1 MYISCL
7 ATDYD
12 GTLAHDGIVDDAT
25 AEALIAFR
33 RSGRR
38 LLLVTGREL
47 PDLTRVFPRI
57 DLFDRVVVENG
68 ALLFDPATK
77 KETPLGPE
85 PSPELVETLRKKGV
99 TPLSVG
105 RSIVA
110 TWEPNEKLV
119 LEAIREHGLELQIV
133 FNKGAVMVLPA
144 GVNKASGLH
153 AALEDLGLSAH
164 NVVSVGDAEN
174 DHAFLQASGYAVAVA
189 NALPAIKD
197 EADLITNEARG
208 AGVAELIEAVLKND
222 VDAFHSSET
231 RNSVEVGLD
240 ADGRPIVVRPHGGSA
255 LICGSSGGGKSTVAT
270 ALLERIVEGGYQICV
285 FDPEGDYAEFRSGV
299 VFGDA
304 KSPPQLAEVVKLL
317 ERPDDSF
324 VINLLAV
331 PTEDRPA
338 VLSDF
343 ISAIANLRGKIG
355 RPHWVLMDEAHHLL
369 PAERDVSATASLE
382 SLPPVILVTVD
393 PATLAVDALS
403 KVDDVFAVGDKAAE
417 AIGGFARALSIPAPQ
432 LPRAA
437 PNKGEALF
445 WRRSAGREAQIM
457 KSHAP
462 AEKAERHIRKYAEG
476 ALGEDKSFYFRGPT
490 NALNLRAQNLT
501 LFMQMADGVDDDS
514 WLHHLEAHDYSRW
527 IREAIKDDEL
537 ADELEQIEGQ
547 PARDPKATRRA
558 VREAIERKYTA
569 PASAR

>member
-12 GTLAHDGIVDDAT
+12 GTLAQDGIVDDAT
-25 AEALIAFR
+25 ADALVAFR

-57 DLFDRVVVENG
+57 DLFDRVVAENG

-77 KETPLGPE
+77 KETPLGSE
-85 PSPELVETLRKKGV
+85 PSTELVDTLRKKGV
-99 TPLSVG
+99 SPLSVG

-133 FNKGAVMVLPA
+133 FNKGAVMVLPP

-153 AALEDLGLSAH
+153 AALEDLGLSSH

-189 NALPAIKD
+189 NALPTIKD
-197 EADLITNEARG
+197 EADLVTKAARG
-208 AGVAELIEAVLKND
+208 AGVAELIEAVLKDD
-222 VDAFHSSET
+222 VDVFRSSEAH
-231 RNSVEVGLD
+231 NSVEVGVD
-240 ADGRPIVVRPHGGSA
+240 ADGRPIVIRPHGGSA

-270 ALLERIVEGGYQICV
+270 ALLERIVDGGYQICV
-285 FDPEGDYAEFRSGV
+285 FDPEGDYAEFRSGI

-304 KSPPQLAEVVKLL
+304 KSPPKLAEVVKLL

-324 VINLLAV
+324 VINMLSV
-331 PTEDRPA
+331 PLEDRPA
-338 VLSDF
+338 LLSDF
-343 ISAIANLRGKIG
+343 ISAIANLRAKFG

-369 PAERDVSATASLE
+369 PAERDVSATASLD
-382 SLPPVILVTVD
+382 SLPPVILVTVE
-393 PATLAVDALS
+393 PKTLAVDALRR
-403 KVDDVFAVGDKAAE
+403 VDDIFAVGAKAAE
-417 AIGGFARALSIPAPQ
+417 TIADFARSLSISAPE
-432 LPRAA
+432 LPQSS
-437 PNKGEALF
+437 PSKGEALF
-445 WRRSAGREAQIM
+445 WRRSAGNRAQII
-457 KSHAP
+457 KLHAP
-462 AEKAERHIRKYAEG
+462 AEKTERHIRKYAEG
-476 ALGEDKSFYFRGPT
+476 TLGEDKSFYFRGPA
-490 NALNLRAQNLT
+490 NVLNLRAQNLT
-501 LFMQMADGVDDDS
+501 IFMQMSDGVDDDT
-514 WLHHLEAHDYSRW
+514 WLHHLDAHDYSRW
-527 IREAIKDDEL
+527 VREAIKDEDL

-547 PARDPKATRRA
+547 PTRDPQATRHS